1 VLEGAVM
8 TFWPR
13 CRTCGWRGG
22 MFEDSVGAE
31 RMAAEHLTDASYN
44 FDRSGQRVKIDIT
57 QVGRE
62 AYALLALP
70 ILAVLL
76 VGMLR

>member
-22 MFEDSVGAE
+22 TF
-31 RMAAEHLTDASYN
+31 
-44 FDRSGQRVKIDIT
+44 DIT

-62 AYALLALP
+62 AYELLALL
-70 ILAVLL
+70 ILAVLP

>member
-1 VLEGAVM
+1 
-8 TFWPR
+8 
-13 CRTCGWRGG
+13 
-22 MFEDSVGAE
+22 MFEDSVGAA

-57 QVGRE
+57 QAGRE

-70 ILAVLL
+70 ILGVLL
-76 VGMLR
+76 VGTLR